1 MSIVIST
8 CRSSGPMLIG
18 DVANSEKPNKAILW
32 TTNQSFDCMC
42 MYLNEKAYKNVIKCN
57 NGSNA
62 PTSR

>member
-32 TTNQSFDCMC
+32 C
-42 MYLNEKAYKNVIKCN
+42 MYLNEKAYKNVIKM
-57 NGSNA
+57 
-62 PTSR
+62 

>member
-18 DVANSEKPNKAILW
+18 DVANSEKPNKAW

-42 MYLNEKAYKNVIKCN
+42 MYLNEKAYKNVIKM
-57 NGSNA
+57 
-62 PTSR
+62 

>member
-32 TTNQSFDCMC
+32 TTNQSFDCMW
-42 MYLNEKAYKNVIKCN
+42 MYLNEKAYKNVIKM
-57 NGSNA
+57 
-62 PTSR
+62 